1 MKQGGIKMEQTKQ
14 SLIKIL
20 LIVNLA
26 ISTCAAIG
34 VGYIAYKQSTSPNIS
49 EMGPRG
55 GGQMAPGQNQFEPG
69 QDQSGKTQSDQTQ

>member
-1 MKQGGIKMEQTKQ
+1 MKRGGIKMEQTKQ

-20 LIVNLA
+20 LIINLA

-34 VGYIAYKQSTSPNIS
+34 VGYVAYKQSTSPDFS

-55 GGQMAPGQNQFEPG
+55 DGQMFPGNGQFQPR
-69 QDQSGKTQSDQTQ
+69 QDQSGQTQSDQAQ